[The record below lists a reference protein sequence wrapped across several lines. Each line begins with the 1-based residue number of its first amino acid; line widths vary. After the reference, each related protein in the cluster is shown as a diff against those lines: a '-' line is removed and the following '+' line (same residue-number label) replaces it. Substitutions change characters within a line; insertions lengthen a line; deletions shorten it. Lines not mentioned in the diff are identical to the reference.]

1 MSAKPNIPPPLHE
14 LEAEVMEGV
23 WDWDQDEVTVRFLDW
38 STTAS
43 LAHLAAIA
51 YGLGMLSGWT
61 VVGMLR
67 RSIRRVTE
75 GPVLVERRN

>member
-1 MSAKPNIPPPLHE
+1 MRLLCFVFLLAFAGAVGGFAYFN
-14 LEAEVMEGV
+14 
-23 WDWDQDEVTVRFLDW
+23 QDEVTVRFLEW

-43 LAHLAAIA
+43 LSHLAAVA

-61 VVGMLR
+61 IVGMLR

-75 GPVLVERRN
+75 GPVPVGRG

>member
-1 MSAKPNIPPPLHE
+1 MRLLCFLFLVVFAGAVGGFAYYN
-14 LEAEVMEGV
+14 
-23 WDWDQDEVTVRFLDW
+23 QDEVTVRFLNW

-43 LAHLAAIA
+43 LAHLAAVA

-75 GPVLVERRN
+75 GPVLVSRP